1 MPLAELPPAELDIT
15 DSADP
20 AIAQALLEGLLA
32 HNARFAG
39 APDNRP
45 LSVLVRDAGSGAVRG
60 GLTGRTR
67 YGWLYV
73 DTFFLPEDLRGGG
86 QGARILHAAEDE
98 ARARG
103 CVGSYLDTLSFQA
116 AGFYEKQGYTRVGA
130 LPDYPRAGQAKYFYM
145 KRFAA

>member
-1 MPLAELPPAELDIT
+1 MPLAELEVT

-20 AIAQALLEGLLA
+20 AIGRALLDGLLA

-39 APDNRP
+39 PPDSRP
-45 LSVLVRDAGSGAVRG
+45 LSVLVRDAEGAVRG

-86 QGARILHAAEDE
+86 QGARILRAAEDE

-116 AGFYEKQGYTRVGA
+116 AGFYEKQGYARIGT
-130 LPDYPRAGQAKYFYM
+130 LPDYPRAGQAKFFYM
-145 KRFAA
+145 KRFNAA

>member
-1 MPLAELPPAELDIT
+1 MTLAELDIT
-15 DSADP
+15 DSDDP
-20 AIAQALLEGLLA
+20 VISRVLLDGLLA

-39 APDNRP
+39 APENRP
-45 LSVLVRDAGSGAVRG
+45 LSVVVRDPATGAVRG

-86 QGARILHAAEDE
+86 QGARILAAAEAE

-103 CVGSYLDTLSFQA
+103 CLGSYLDTLSFQA
-116 AGFYEKQGYTRVGA
+116 AGFYEKQGYARVGT
-130 LPDYPRAGQAKYFYM
+130 LPDYPRPGQAKFFYM
-145 KRFAA
+145 KRFDAA

>member
-1 MPLAELPPAELDIT
+1 MTLAELEVT

-20 AIAQALLEGLLA
+20 AIGQALLDGLLG

-39 APDNRP
+39 APESRP
-45 LSVLVRDAGSGAVRG
+45 LSVLVRDPASGAVRG

-73 DTFFLPEDLRGGG
+73 DTFYLPEDLRGGG
-86 QGARILHAAEDE
+86 QGARILGAAEDE

-103 CVGSYLDTLSFQA
+103 CIGSYLDTLSFQA
-116 AGFYEKQGYTRVGA
+116 AGFYEKQGYHRVGT
-130 LPDYPRAGQAKYFYM
+130 LPDYPRPGQAKYFYM
-145 KRFAA
+145 KRFATA

>member
-1 MPLAELPPAELDIT
+1 MTLAELDVT

-20 AIAQALLEGLLA
+20 GIARALLDGLLA
-32 HNARFAG
+32 HNTRFAG
-39 APDNRP
+39 PADSRP
-45 LSVLVRDAGSGAVRG
+45 LSVLVRGPDGAVRG

-86 QGARILHAAEDE
+86 RGARILAAAEEE

-116 AGFYEKQGYTRVGA
+116 AGFYEKQGYARVGT
-130 LPDYPRAGQAKYFYM
+130 LLDYPREGQAKFFYM
-145 KRFAA
+145 KRFG